1 MTWFD
6 DQMDADAIVIGA
18 GLAGLAATAELAR
31 AGRRVLLLD
40 QEPEANMGGQAFWSF
55 GGLFLVGT
63 PEQRRMGIRDSHEL
77 AWQDWLGSAFFDRG
91 IDDPAGQDYWAYRWA
106 QAYVDFAA
114 GEKRSWLHAMGVRWF
129 PLVGWAERGGYLA
142 DGHGNSVPRFHVTW
156 GTGPAVVAP
165 FERQVRD
172 AAGIGM
178 VGLRFRHRVDGL
190 TVTGGAVDGV
200 RGTVLE
206 PSQAA
211 RGTRSSRA
219 KVGEF
224 ELHAPAVIVTSG
236 GIGGNLDLVREN
248 WPDRLGPAPERMICG
263 VPEYVDG
270 RMLAIAKRAGGRIV
284 NPDRM
289 WHYTEG
295 IQNWDPI
302 WAGHGIRILPGPSSL
317 WFDARGQ
324 RFPPPHFPGFDTL
337 GTLAAIRATGFDYSW
352 FVLTQKI
359 IEKEF
364 ALSGSE
370 QNPDLT
376 GKDIKLTLSR
386 VRPGAPAPVEAFKRH
401 GADFVVARTLPE
413 LVEGMNKLTA
423 SPLIDQAD
431 LERQIVARDREMDN
445 PFTKDLQVMAIRNA
459 RRFRGDRLA
468 RTAAPHK
475 ILDPKAGPLIA
486 VRLNI
491 LTRKTLGGLQTDLSG
506 RVLGSS
512 ARPVPGLF
520 AAGEVA
526 GFGGGGMHGY
536 RSLEGSF
543 LGGCLFSGRQAGRAA
558 ARLGGYAGHYQVD
571 KATARSVGSDI
582 GTIHELWSDKMR
594 ALASGSRAAREVVA
608 AAG

>member
-1 MTWFD
+1 
-6 DQMDADAIVIGA
+6 
-18 GLAGLAATAELAR
+18 LAATAELAR

-40 QEPEANMGGQAFWSF
+40 QEPETNLGGQAFWSF
-55 GGLFLVGT
+55 GGLFLVDS
-63 PEQRRMGIRDSHEL
+63 PEQRRMGIKDSREL

-106 QAYVDFAA
+106 QAYVEFAA

-156 GTGPAVVAP
+156 GTGPGLVAP

-172 AAGIGM
+172 AAAA
-178 VGLRFRHRVDGL
+178 GLAGFRFRHRVDEL
-190 TVTGGAVDGV
+190 TVTGGIVDGV
-200 RGTVLE
+200 RGAVLE

-211 RGTRSSRA
+211 RGTRSSRTET
-219 KVGEF
+219 GEF
-224 ELHAPAVIVTSG
+224 ELHAAAVIVTSG
-236 GIGGNLDLVREN
+236 GIGGNHDLVREN
-248 WPDRLGPAPERMICG
+248 WPDRLGPAPERMISG
-263 VPEYVDG
+263 VPEHVDG
-270 RMLAIAKRAGGRIV
+270 RMLAIAERAGGRLV
-284 NPDRM
+284 NRDRM

-302 WAGHGIRILPGPSSL
+302 WARHGIRILPGPSSL
-317 WFDARGQ
+317 WLDARGQ
-324 RFPPPHFPGFDTL
+324 RFAAPNFPGFDTL

-386 VRPGAPAPVEAFKRH
+386 IRPGAPAPVEAFKRH
-401 GADFVVARTLPE
+401 GADFVVARTLPQ
-413 LVEGMNKLTA
+413 LVEGMNKLTTE
-423 SPLIDQAD
+423 PLIDLAD

-459 RRFRGDRLA
+459 RRYRGDRLA
-468 RTAAPHK
+468 RTAAPHR

-486 VRLNI
+486 VRLSI
-491 LTRKTLGGLQTDLSG
+491 LTRKMLGGLQTDLAG
-506 RVLGSS
+506 RVLGAAPGQGSG
-512 ARPVPGLF
+512 PVPGLY

-558 ARLGGYAGHYQVD
+558 ARE
-571 KATARSVGSDI
+571 T
-582 GTIHELWSDKMR
+582 GT
-594 ALASGSRAAREVVA
+594 
-608 AAG
+608 

>member
-1 MTWFD
+1 VPARGRSAVTLPGRMRLYEHV
-6 DQMDADAIVIGA
+6 DADVIVVGA
-18 GLAGLAATAELAR
+18 GLAGLAATAELTR

-40 QEPEANMGGQAFWSF
+40 QEPESGLGGQAFWSF
-55 GGLFLVGT
+55 GGLFLVDS
-63 PEQRRMGIRDSHEL
+63 PEQRHLGIKDSREL
-77 AWQDWLGSAFFDRG
+77 AWQDWVGSAYFDRG
-91 IDDPAGQDYWAYRWA
+91 ADDPAGEDYWAQAWA

-114 GEKRSWLHAMGVRWF
+114 GEKRSWLHAMGMRWF

-165 FERQVRD
+165 FERRVREAE
-172 AAGIGM
+172 AAGR
-178 VGLRFRHRVDGL
+178 VGFRFRHRVDEL

-200 RGTVLE
+200 RGAVLE
-206 PSQAA
+206 PSDAA
-211 RGTRSSRA
+211 RGTRSSRTEA
-219 KVGEF
+219 GQF
-224 ELHAPAVIVTSG
+224 ELHAPVVIVCSG
-236 GIGGNLDLVREN
+236 GIGGNFDLIRAT
-248 WPDRLGPAPERMICG
+248 WPPRLGAPPERMISG
-263 VPEYVDG
+263 VPEHVDG
-270 RMLAIAKRAGGRIV
+270 RMLAIAERAGGRLV
-284 NPDRM
+284 NHDRM

-302 WAGHGIRILPGPSSL
+302 WARHGIRILPGPSSL
-317 WFDARGQ
+317 WLDARGR
-324 RFPPPHFPGFDTL
+324 RFPAPNFPGFDTL
-337 GTLAAIRATGFDYSW
+337 GTLGAIRESGFDYSW

-376 GKDIKLTLSR
+376 GKDIRLTLSR
-386 VRPGAPAPVEAFKRH
+386 VRPGAPAPVEAFKQH
-401 GADFVVARTLPE
+401 GPDFVVADTLPE
-413 LVEGMNKLTA
+413 LVKGMNELTGE
-423 SPLIDQAD
+423 PLIDLAD
-431 LERQIVARDREMDN
+431 LERQIVARDREIAN

-468 RTAAPHK
+468 RTAAPHR

-506 RVLGSS
+506 RVLSQVLVPGP
-512 ARPVPGLF
+512 AGGPDRVTRPVPGLF

-558 ARLGGYAGHYQVD
+558 VRE
-571 KATARSVGSDI
+571 TAS
-582 GTIHELWSDKMR
+582 
-594 ALASGSRAAREVVA
+594 
-608 AAG
+608 